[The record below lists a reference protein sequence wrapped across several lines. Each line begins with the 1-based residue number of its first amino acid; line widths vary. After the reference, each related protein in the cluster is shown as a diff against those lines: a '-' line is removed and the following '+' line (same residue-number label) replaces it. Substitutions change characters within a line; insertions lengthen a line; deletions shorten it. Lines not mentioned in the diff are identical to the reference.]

1 MEIENLVVLGYD
13 EVGLVMNLVLDDY
26 GNAISPEKYQEI
38 LNQGEAVY
46 NADWGHD
53 RNFWQHLMGARNHN
67 SCV

>member
-1 MEIENLVVLGYD
+1 
-13 EVGLVMNLVLDDY
+13 MNLVLDDY
-26 GNAISPEKYQEI
+26 GNAISPEKYPEI

-53 RNFWQHLMGARNHN
+53 RNFWQRLMGARNHN